1 MSNLALPHVG
11 QPHVGNESA
20 PATAEVTAPVLPNV
34 PFKVSGTFSS
44 HMVLQRENPIT
55 VHGFSDTPGSR
66 VAGCFMGETATATI
80 TEDGRWA
87 LTFAPR
93 PYNREPQI
101 MVISDDREHTVT
113 FEDILIGDVWFIG
126 GQSNAE
132 MAMSGCLPLTP
143 SVIFDENDNFRVFR
157 QTQVYAAQ
165 PEICAV
171 LHEDV
176 ANPEWCWKRPDEAA
190 CIDFS
195 AMGWFFANE
204 VSKYIDIPLGL
215 VMMAAGGACLC
226 ELWPAEIAHGEGIHQ
241 GNLVCVGGYYNTLI
255 HPFERTAFK
264 GMLFFQGESEGCFRE
279 RAPKYAHDLALFVA
293 DERARFGR
301 QFPFYY
307 VQLSDYTAEAEKF
320 WPWHDIVRIE
330 QFRALSLIPDSAMTV
345 DLDLGTPEGF
355 DDWAH
360 SPRKMELGERLARL
374 ILAREYGVGHVGDH
388 SSPRP
393 VLATLNAAGDAV
405 TVEFADVH
413 TGLIVSGHSPADSY
427 GLSVEGFSF
436 GTYERRT
443 PAKATLVTRHS
454 VLVEVPEGLD
464 PADLAQVNYAFF
476 CHITPENANLR
487 GGNNLPVP
495 AFSLPVAGAPAAN

>member
-1 MSNLALPHVG
+1 MITLALPHVG
-11 QPHVGNESA
+11 NASA
-20 PATAEVTAPVLPNV
+20 PASVEVTAPVLPNT

-44 HMVLQRENPIT
+44 HMVLQRETPII

-66 VAGCFMGETATATI
+66 VAGCFMGETVTTAVA
-80 TEDGRWA
+80 EDGRWA
-87 LTFAPR
+87 LTFAAR
-93 PYNREPQI
+93 PYSREPQI
-101 MVISDDREHTVT
+101 MVISDDRAHTVT

-132 MAMSGCLPLTP
+132 MPMRQCLPLTP
-143 SVIFDENDNFRVFR
+143 SVTFDETDNFRVFR
-157 QTQVYAAQ
+157 QAQGDAAR
-165 PEICAV
+165 PEFCSTPQA
-171 LHEDV
+171 DV
-176 ANPEWCWKRPDEAA
+176 INSDWTWRRPNEAA

-195 AMGWFFANE
+195 AMGWYFARE
-204 VSKYIDIPLGL
+204 VAKYIDIPLGL
-215 VMMAAGGACLC
+215 VMMAAGGACLS
-226 ELWPAEIAHGEGIHQ
+226 ELWPAEIARGEGILQ
-241 GNLVCVGGYYNTLI
+241 GNNVCLGGYYNTLI

-264 GMLFFQGESEGCFRE
+264 GMLFFQGESEGCFHE
-279 RAPKYAHDLALFVA
+279 RAEKYAYDLALLVA

-301 QFPFYY
+301 PFPFYN

-320 WPWHDIVRIE
+320 WPWIDIVRLQ
-330 QFRALSLIPDSAMTV
+330 QFRALSLIPDSTLTV

-360 SPRKMELGERLARL
+360 SPRKLELGERLARL
-374 ILAREYGVGHVGDH
+374 VLAKEYGVGHVSDH

-393 VLATLNAAGDAV
+393 VAASLNAAGDAV

-427 GLSVEGFSF
+427 GLPVEGFSF
-436 GTYERRT
+436 GAYDRRI

-464 PADLAQVNYAFF
+464 PADLALVNYAFF

-487 GGNNLPVP
+487 GGNNLPAP
-495 AFSLPVAGAPAAN
+495 AFSLPVAGVPVAQ